1 MHGKNRRQRGV
12 GFRPQVRRQPPQS
25 ARSILQQ
32 ISQVVHNPTR
42 DRFELW
48 VAGDLVGVLGY
59 TDDTTDGERTITV
72 LHTVL
77 YDEYSGHGLG
87 TELTRGVL
95 AYVRQQE
102 ARLRPVCSF
111 TKNFLDA
118 HPGVVRL
125 APV

>member
-1 MHGKNRRQRGV
+1 MLRKNRHR
-12 GFRPQVRRQPPQS
+12 PPQS

-32 ISQVVHNPTR
+32 IAQVVHNPDR
-42 DRFELW
+42 ERFELW

-59 TDDTTDGERTITV
+59 STETVDGQTTITV

-77 YDEYSGHGLG
+77 YDEYSGHGLA
-87 TELTRGVL
+87 TRLTRTVIHF
-95 AYVRQQE
+95 ARDRN

-111 TKNFLDA
+111 TKNYLDR
-118 HPGVVRL
+118 HPGVVTL

>member
-1 MHGKNRRQRGV
+1 MHRKHRHR
-12 GFRPQVRRQPPQS
+12 PPQS
-25 ARSILQQ
+25 AQAILQQ
-32 ISQVVHNPTR
+32 ISQVVHNPER

-59 TDDTTDGERTITV
+59 STELVNGRPTVTV

-77 YDEYSGHGLG
+77 YDEYTGHGLG
-87 TELTRGVL
+87 TRLTRG
-95 AYVRQQE
+95 AISYVRDQG

-111 TKNFLDA
+111 TKQYLDA
-118 HPGVVRL
+118 HPGVVPL

>member
-1 MHGKNRRQRGV
+1 MHRKYRHR
-12 GFRPQVRRQPPQS
+12 PPQS

-59 TDDTTDGERTITV
+59 STETVDGATTLTV

-77 YDEYSGHGLG
+77 YDEYTGHGLATG
-87 TELTRGVL
+87 LTRSAI
-95 AYVRQQE
+95 AY
-102 ARLRPVCSF
+102 AREQGARIRPICTF
-111 TKNFLDA
+111 TRHYIDA
-118 HPGVVRL
+118 HPGVVAL

>member
-1 MHGKNRRQRGV
+1 MHRKNHQR
-12 GFRPQVRRQPPQS
+12 PTQS

-32 ISQVVHNPTR
+32 IAQVVHNPTR

-59 TDDTTDGERTITV
+59 SSETVDGETTLTV

-77 YDEYSGHGLG
+77 YDEYTGHGLG
-87 TELTRGVL
+87 TGLTRSVISYAKG
-95 AYVRQQE
+95 QG

-111 TKNFLDA
+111 TKHYLDG
-118 HPGVVRL
+118 HPGVVPL
-125 APV
+125 APA